1 LCDFVTDK
9 NPPISYTE
17 GKIQPHYLKGDIE
30 MNPFITFMASPT
42 GRIVRIAAGLALVV
56 WGLLGL
62 SSAAGILVIVIG
74 AVPLLAGL
82 FDFCVFAP
90 LFGSPLSGSKIRAGK

>member
-1 LCDFVTDK
+1 
-9 NPPISYTE
+9 
-17 GKIQPHYLKGDIE
+17 
-30 MNPFITFMASPT
+30 MNPLIAFLASPA
-42 GRIVRIAAGLALVV
+42 GRVTRAVAGIALVA

-62 SSAAGILVIVIG
+62 TGVVGIVVALIG

-90 LFGSPLSGSKIRAGK
+90 LFGAPFSGPQIRATK